1 MKILQRVSIKQVITE
16 KSKEQLV
23 TQFKKRKQQLE
34 RERDQLY
41 FELKKMNKTKKNP
54 DIRAKY
60 TKEIEKRYEDIK
72 SIQFQLEQV
81 HILPLGT
88 EIKEKEIE
96 AIIEVNEGD
105 NWDELI
111 KEKTIVIKDG
121 IVEQIR

>member
-72 SIQFQLEQV
+72 NIQFQLEQV

-88 EIKEKEIE
+88 EIKEKEID

>member
-72 SIQFQLEQV
+72 NIQFQLEQV

-88 EIKEKEIE
+88 EIKEKEID

-111 KEKTIVIKDG
+111 KEKTIVVKDG

>member
-41 FELKKMNKTKKNP
+41 FELKKINKTKKNP

-72 SIQFQLEQV
+72 NIQFQLEQV

-88 EIKEKEIE
+88 EIKEKEID